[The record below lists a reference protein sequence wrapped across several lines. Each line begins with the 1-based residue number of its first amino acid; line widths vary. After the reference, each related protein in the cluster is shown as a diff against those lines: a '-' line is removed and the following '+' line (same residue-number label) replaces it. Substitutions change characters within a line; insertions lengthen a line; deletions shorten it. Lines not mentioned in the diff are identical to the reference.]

1 MRKLHLL
8 LSLPASASYG
18 SELSLHLRH
27 DRCSQGILFALRCS
41 QVVEQ
46 EYRTFL
52 LACIHRG
59 REIVHLQLLHAIELQ
74 NVSR

>member
-27 DRCSQGILFALRCS
+27 DRCSQGILFALRWSSRSIGHSCLLPSAEAGTSCSSSCS
-41 QVVEQ
+41 QSSM
-46 EYRTFL
+46 
-52 LACIHRG
+52 
-59 REIVHLQLLHAIELQ
+59 QL
-74 NVSR
+74 SFRM